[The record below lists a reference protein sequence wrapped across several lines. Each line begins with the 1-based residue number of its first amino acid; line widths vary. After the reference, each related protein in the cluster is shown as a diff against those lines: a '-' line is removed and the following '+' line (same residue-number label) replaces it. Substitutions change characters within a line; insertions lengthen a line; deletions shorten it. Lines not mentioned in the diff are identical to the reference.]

1 MPMKTKGRVV
11 RGHIVTFDEQPCR
24 TTGDDCL
31 TEIENGAIAI
41 SDAGR
46 ISWLGDFSDLPLSEQ
61 IQLTIEATSLDQ
73 LHAKEKGEKALARK
87 ENLAELANAAREFDS
102 D

>member
-46 ISWLGDFSDLPLSEQ
+46 ISWLGDFSDLP
-61 IQLTIEATSLDQ
+61 
-73 LHAKEKGEKALARK
+73 
-87 ENLAELANAAREFDS
+87 
-102 D
+102 